1 MFLLLCLCILIFMY
15 FPFWVFCFILLFCV
29 LFVCKCVLYYCHR
42 VSTQL
47 QFTNILYHIKFCTF
61 RGNQLSSFLLNFSTL
76 EVEAGI
82 PTETSESLYQTA
94 RRYISED
101 KNLFRHRPQDFNLTF
116 SFLRSRPVY

>member
-1 MFLLLCLCILIFMY
+1 
-15 FPFWVFCFILLFCV
+15 
-29 LFVCKCVLYYCHR
+29 
-42 VSTQL
+42 
-47 QFTNILYHIKFCTF
+47 
-61 RGNQLSSFLLNFSTL
+61 LNFSTL

-116 SFLRSRPVY
+116 SFLRSRPVYWNMKQRHITFWS